1 MLRVMPQNWD
11 KEPPKDWAEREA
23 HRVALEIK
31 RLRDPR
37 SAQWLADRTRELGH
51 TVSRTVIADLENG
64 RRRYITTAELV
75 VLAAAL
81 ETAPIALLY
90 PPPYSED
97 VEVLPG
103 QTRQKISAV
112 QEFSGFIDEPEV
124 AKPEFAQNVF
134 ALTRARQIASLL
146 RSAAGMQT
154 RMDIL
159 DGTELGDLQQ
169 QQSKV
174 TRDMLARLKVD
185 DGW

>member
-1 MLRVMPQNWD
+1 MLRVMPQNWE
-11 KEPPKDWAEREA
+11 KEPPRDWAEREA
-23 HRVALEIK
+23 HRVAVEIK

-37 SAQWLADRTRELGH
+37 SAQWVADRTRELGH

-90 PPPYSED
+90 PPPYRED

-103 QTRQKISAV
+103 QTKQKITAV

-134 ALTRARQIASLL
+134 ALARARRIAELL
-146 RSAAGMQT
+146 RNEARMQAGS
-154 RMDIL
+154 DIL
-159 DGTELGDLQQ
+159 DGTDLGDDQQ
-169 QQSKV
+169 ERLKW
-174 TRDMLARLKVD
+174 TRDRLAQLKVD